1 MIKVIEY
8 NARTKVMKMSVL
20 RLAKY
25 FLFYSLFALFGVI
38 ILLFAKGG
46 DLSFFTGFILYVT
59 GMISSCVS
67 LVISI
72 RALVKR
78 KYSSS
83 ERIPLFV
90 VTAAN
95 ILYLIL
101 FIFSALFA
109 LVLFSSFGHL

>member
-1 MIKVIEY
+1 MI
-8 NARTKVMKMSVL
+8 ASGL

-25 FLFYSLFALFGVI
+25 FLFYSLFALFAVI
-38 ILLFAKGG
+38 ILLIAKGG
-46 DLSFFTGFILYVT
+46 DSSFFAGFILYVT

-67 LVISI
+67 FIISI
-72 RALVKR
+72 RTLVKR
-78 KYSSS
+78 LYSSS

-101 FIFSALFA
+101 FLFSALFA
-109 LVLFSSFGHL
+109 LIIFSSFGHL